1 MRVSNLFGV
10 EIKHFRSNQTLRLR
24 NKLLSLDRPMIM
36 AVINTTPDSFHP
48 QSRVKNLDEL
58 EKIAQKCM
66 DLGVRIVDL
75 GAHSTRPG
83 YVSINAEEQ
92 INRLDPC
99 IDLIKRKFPELY
111 ISIDTSLPEVA
122 QYTLSKGADLI
133 NDVEGGRNHPKIYEV
148 CAQFNAPYVLVHS
161 RGPSNNLHEPTE
173 YKEITSEVILEL
185 SIQLHRIKAAGV
197 KDIIVDLGFGFSKSI
212 EENFQL
218 VRDISMFEL
227 LGFPL
232 LYGFSRKSMIHK
244 KLNTSVE
251 KSLNGTTILNTYAI
265 LKNATFLRVHDLDAA
280 NEILELLK
288 IE

>member
-1 MRVSNLFGV
+1 MFGV
-10 EIKHFRSNQTLRLR
+10 EVKHFRSNHTLRLR
-24 NKLLSLDRPMIM
+24 NKLLSLDQPMIM
-36 AVINTTPDSFHP
+36 AVINATPDSFHP
-48 QSRVKNLDEL
+48 ENRVKNLDEL
-58 EKIAQKCM
+58 EHIAQKCA
-66 DLGVRIVDL
+66 DIGVRIVDI

-83 YVSINAEEQ
+83 YTSVTAEEQ

-99 IDLIKRKFPELY
+99 LDLIQRKFPELY
-111 ISIDTSLPEVA
+111 ISVDTSLPEVA
-122 QYTLSKGADLI
+122 HHALSKGADLI
-133 NDVEGGRNHPKIYEV
+133 NDVEGGRNHPKMYEV
-148 CAQFNAPYVLVHS
+148 CAHFDAPYILVHS

-173 YKEITSEVILEL
+173 YQEITSEVILEL

-197 KDIIVDLGFGFSKSI
+197 KDIIVDIGFGFSKTL
-212 EENFQL
+212 EENYRL
-218 VRDISMFEL
+218 VRDISMFDL
-227 LGFPL
+227 LGFPIL
-232 LYGFSRKSMIHK
+232 CGFSRKSMIHK